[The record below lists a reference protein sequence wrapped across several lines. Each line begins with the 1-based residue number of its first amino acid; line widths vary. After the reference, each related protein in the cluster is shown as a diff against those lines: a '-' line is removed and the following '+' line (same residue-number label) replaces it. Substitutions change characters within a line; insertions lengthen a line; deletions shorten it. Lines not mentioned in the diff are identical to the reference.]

1 MQDLFSFVPPTSPAP
16 LAPST
21 TNLTKS
27 EGSNGSFEESFFSII
42 LGQFATTQE
51 QPSLEVPTELSNASA
66 LDLTTLNQESKSID
80 EHLLEDLLG
89 VVNALQENS
98 QTTTFPTLNASPTLE
113 KLLASETTR
122 QEFANVK
129 SVSDL
134 MDLSKKYNLG
144 LEKISISQES
154 IESLQTKFPTL
165 AKNNFFED
173 LKTAL
178 QAPKPVQQTS
188 ETAPQTLTTN
198 TVVNLLDKQSTKPEE
213 APKTASLLSEIMSK
227 ESPKETAKPAEVKTE
242 IKPEIKPTV
251 IEAPTKVEVNEKQQ
265 TSPIID
271 ETTVSQQ
278 IDTKAKN
285 LTEEALKTIQTTTE
299 ETKQKTTT
307 IPIEQAIKKVAH
319 MNQENKKVEQP
330 LHVEEN
336 QNETFVTVSSKLDKT
351 SLENISSETT
361 LTSTKVEKKSED
373 ILEDESGLNTKR
385 VFNEEMIESNA
396 SSEEATSNTFD
407 IKNDAKT
414 TLKQDISS
422 KTAAVKESL
431 NQFANDLKE
440 KIEAY
445 KPPVMKVELALS
457 PKNLGEVD
465 VTLLTRGNN
474 LHVNISSNT
483 VTMNLFTQNQAEV
496 KSALVNMG
504 FTNLEMNSSD
514 QRNSEQSQ
522 QNQKQNGTYF
532 DELSSNES
540 PEEETALLEIVIPQY
555 V

>member
-89 VVNALQENS
+89 VINALQENS

-154 IESLQTKFPTL
+154 VESLQTKFPTL

-227 ESPKETAKPAEVKTE
+227 ESPKETTKPAEVKTE
-242 IKPEIKPTV
+242 IKPI
-251 IEAPTKVEVNEKQQ
+251 IESTTKIEVNEKQQ

-373 ILEDESGLNTKR
+373 ILEDESGLNTKL

-504 FTNLEMNSSD
+504 FTNLEMNFSD